1 MYCKNKSK
9 KRLQTTDRVRPKKAN
24 YLPLLLVLLFVVS
37 VDSYPCQ
44 VISGS
49 ISGVMADSF
58 VVLVKLKNPSNTDTF
73 HLVRFEGGE
82 VRYI

>member
-1 MYCKNKSK
+1 M
-9 KRLQTTDRVRPKKAN
+9 
-24 YLPLLLVLLFVVS
+24 LLFVVS

-49 ISGVMADSF
+49 ISGVMAQSF

-82 VRYI
+82 VRSI